1 MQPFQTLWTRR
12 RVDPRNLDL
21 RALRIMRILVIL
33 GIVTVVMVAVS
44 IAFFSITLVLQALDG
59 ILLTLQ
65 AVLWTIERGDIF
77 LKAVLCA
84 LILLVVIT
92 YVITRYGP
100 FLHRLFYRHHS

>member
-12 RVDPRNLDL
+12 HVDLRSLDPRL
-21 RALRIMRILVIL
+21 LRILRILVIL
-33 GIVTVVMVAVS
+33 TIVTIVMIAVS

-77 LKAVLCA
+77 IKAVLCGLA
-84 LILLVVIT
+84 LLIVVTFVTKQYGTLL
-92 YVITRYGP
+92 R
-100 FLHRLFYRHHS
+100 RLFHLPSK

>member
-1 MQPFQTLWTRR
+1 
-12 RVDPRNLDL
+12 
-21 RALRIMRILVIL
+21 MRLLVILVIVT
-33 GIVTVVMVAVS
+33 IVMAAMS
-44 IAFFSITLVLQALDG
+44 IAFFSITVVLQALDG

-92 YVITRYGP
+92 SVTKQYGS
-100 FLHRLFYRHHS
+100 FLRRLFHLPSHRYWR